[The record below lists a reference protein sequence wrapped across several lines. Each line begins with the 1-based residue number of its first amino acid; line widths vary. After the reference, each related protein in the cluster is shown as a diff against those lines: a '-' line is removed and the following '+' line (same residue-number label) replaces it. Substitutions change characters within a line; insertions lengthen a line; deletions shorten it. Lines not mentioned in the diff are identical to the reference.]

1 MFKSKP
7 VQRTKNR
14 KLLRQKAIE
23 FLDKNYTRV
32 KPGETVPYD
41 FYMLEKRS
49 INGMKKVRC
58 QGNYREKIKG
68 EPTKTLFDAT
78 ITYHHFNGKPNNH
91 NYKKIIVDDK
101 ILQPIWYRKFSA
113 IGKSASDAVLGG
125 TRRRKSTSSQRKTRR
140 R

>member
-1 MFKSKP
+1 MNMFKSKP
-7 VQRTKNR
+7 VQRTKNK
-14 KLLRQKAIE
+14 KLLRQKAVE

-58 QGNYREKIKG
+58 EGKDRDKIKG
-68 EPTKTLFDAT
+68 EPTKTLFNAR
-78 ITYHHFNGKPNNH
+78 ITYKHFNGKSNKH
-91 NYKKIIVDDK
+91 NYKKIIVDDE
-101 ILQPIWYRKFSA
+101 ILQPIWYRYMSA
-113 IGKSASDAVLGG
+113 TGKSASDAVLGG
-125 TRRRKSTSSQRKTRR
+125 RKTRR